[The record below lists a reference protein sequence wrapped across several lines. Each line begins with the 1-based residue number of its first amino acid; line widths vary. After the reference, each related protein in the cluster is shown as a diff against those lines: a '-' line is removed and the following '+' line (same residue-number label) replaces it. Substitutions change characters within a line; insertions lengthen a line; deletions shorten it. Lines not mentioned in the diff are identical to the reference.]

1 MDLARNISLFV
12 LGTDIVNYKRECV
25 TFYNFCYVLT
35 FYTMVRNIF
44 YARVKK
50 HNPLLA
56 RFLKILAAPQPMLDI
71 SSSAEIGGGLIV
83 QHGYCTILDPKKM
96 GENCWI
102 NQGTNIGYTNG
113 TDAPIIGDNVRVSA
127 GACVLGNLKIGNNV
141 IVGANAVVTKD
152 VPDNCVVGGVPAK
165 IIKYIN

>member
-12 LGTDIVNYKRECV
+12 LGRDVDNYKSEYV

-50 HNPLLA
+50 YNPIFV
-56 RFLKILAAPQPMLDI
+56 RFLKVLAAPQPMLDI
-71 SSSAEIGGGLIV
+71 SSTAEIGGGLIV

-96 GENCWI
+96 GKNCWI
-102 NQGTNIGYTNG
+102 NQGASIGYKNG
-113 TDAPIIGDNVRVSA
+113 TDAPIIGDNVRVST
-127 GACVLGNLKIGNNV
+127 GACILGNIKIGNNV
-141 IVGANAVVTKD
+141 IVGANAVVIKD

-165 IIKYIN
+165 ILKYIN